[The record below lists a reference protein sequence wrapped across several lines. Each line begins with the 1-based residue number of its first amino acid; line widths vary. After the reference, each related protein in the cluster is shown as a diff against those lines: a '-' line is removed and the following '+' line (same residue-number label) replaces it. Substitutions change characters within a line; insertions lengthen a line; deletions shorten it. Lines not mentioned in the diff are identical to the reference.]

1 MKYIKKLIFS
11 LLIILFFLFN
21 NEISYGIQINSG
33 AALLVETS
41 TDRVLYEKN
50 STKRMYP
57 ASVTK
62 ILTAILVLEK
72 CNLDDTVTVSYNAV
86 HSIPTG
92 YVNANLQPGEVFT
105 IRDLLNVLMVRSAND
120 VAVALAEHIAGSVEA
135 FSDMMNTRA
144 KELGCT
150 DTHFVNPNGI
160 HNDNHYTTAYDL
172 YLMAKHGMQN
182 EIFRKIVSQTS
193 CKLPATDKYPND
205 DRISQTTNELIK
217 INNSERPDNYY
228 YKYATGIKTGFTTEA
243 KNCLV
248 ASSCRDNL
256 EFISVILSAGTLE
269 NGLSARYLDTIN
281 LLDYGYDNFTI
292 TKIKEANSI
301 VNNVEV
307 DKATKETKNLNLLIQ
322 DEITVINNKTTD
334 AVNTI
339 PSIEFNESLQAP
351 IAKGDVVGTITYKI
365 DDIEYSSKLLAS
377 ENVVRIN
384 YIGFYLLFGGIIL
397 LVFAIVIM
405 PKRHRKKNYRKQ
417 RK

>member
-301 VNNVEV
+301 VNTVEV

>member
-269 NGLSARYLDTIN
+269 NGLSARYLDTIH

-301 VNNVEV
+301 VNTVEV

-397 LVFAIVIM
+397 LVFAMVIM

-417 RK
+417 KN